1 MFPSSLPQYSHWK
14 SSEENGGGKLRPE
27 ICPLGKHGYDPRC
40 RGWFDAGKKLAKEG
54 GNPLH
59 VTAPYPFASGA
70 TAQSSTLPLVD
81 PITGT
86 HVGQALVDF
95 LPEDIVVQLRPENTP
110 LADKGFPIL
119 ITAQPNSFGADTVV
133 GPGYSIGESEGQ
145 PIGNL
150 VLPDD
155 DNCSDAEDPWCFF
168 NC

>member
-1 MFPSSLPQYSHWK
+1 M
-14 SSEENGGGKLRPE
+14 
-27 ICPLGKHGYDPRC
+27 
-40 RGWFDAGKKLAKEG
+40 
-54 GNPLH
+54 
-59 VTAPYPFASGA
+59 
-70 TAQSSTLPLVD
+70 D

-155 DNCSDAEDPWCFF
+155 DNCSDAEDPKCANRLEFEEILVEMRAGKAGTTTF
-168 NC
+168 TRTSSTGESEKVYIAFAPVISKDFAPIDSSDFSRGVTAYDSMIDRKSTV